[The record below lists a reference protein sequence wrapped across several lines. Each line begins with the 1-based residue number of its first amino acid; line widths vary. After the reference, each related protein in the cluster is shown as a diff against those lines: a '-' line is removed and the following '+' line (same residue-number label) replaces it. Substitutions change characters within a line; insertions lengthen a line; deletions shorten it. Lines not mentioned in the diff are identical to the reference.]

1 MKEKQTLAHKKPQST
16 TAVQLCGQL
25 AAWED
30 KEGGDSVEWGST
42 SKEGGDRVGWGST
55 LGGTWEQLYFQRHR
69 NASKLSN
76 LTLHFVLIN

>member
-30 KEGGDSVEWGST
+30 KEGGD
-42 SKEGGDRVGWGST
+42 RVGWGST
-55 LGGTWEQLYFQRHR
+55 LGGGTWEQLYFQRHR
-69 NASKLSN
+69 DASKLSN